1 MIKIGNKVFEYG
13 HYPDGTLNMALSLD
27 DIIAFEKNDSYICW
41 CYDKEEELIALMYLV
56 YELRHKTTHKNIDEI
71 NLWMP
76 YVPNARMDR
85 CEREKDIFTLK
96 YFSNII
102 NSLRFNRVNTL
113 DVHST
118 VTEALINNIS
128 NESPVSYIQFVMGQI
143 IPFADQPLTI
153 FYPDAGAMKRYSK
166 MIKTPYAFGNKMRD
180 WETGKIQGLEVIG
193 DQELIADHDIL
204 IIDDICSRGG
214 TFYYAAQKLKEL
226 GAKDI
231 YLWVSHCE
239 NTILDGELIKSGLL
253 KRIYTTDSIYTAKHD
268 LIEVV
273 SNYRGG
279 TDND

>member
-1 MIKIGNKVFEYG
+1 MIKLGNEIIEYG
-13 HYPDGTLNMALSLD
+13 HYPDGTLNIKLTSEEIFAA
-27 DIIAFEKNDSYICW
+27 IASSRISWY
-41 CYDKEEELIALMYLV
+41 YDNEEELVALV
-56 YELRHKTTHKNIDEI
+56 YILNALRSQNITRID
-71 NLWMP
+71 LDMP

-85 CEREKDIFTLK
+85 CEGESDVFTLK
-96 YFSNII
+96 YFADII
-102 NSLRFNRVNTL
+102 NSLEFGTVRTL

-128 NESPVSYIQFVMGQI
+128 NESPDSYIQFVMGQI
-143 IPFADQPLTI
+143 IPFADKPLTI

-166 MIKTPYAFGNKMRD
+166 MTKTPYAFGNKMRD

-193 DQELIADHDIL
+193 DRDLIADHNIL

-239 NTILDGELIKSGLL
+239 NTILDGELIKSRLL
-253 KRIYTTDSIYTAKHD
+253 KKVYTTDSIYTAKHD

-279 TDND
+279 TNND

>member
-1 MIKIGNKVFEYG
+1 MIKINGKVIEIE
-13 HYPDGTLNMALSLD
+13 HYPDGTLNLKLSNESMNPLLID
-27 DIIAFEKNDSYICW
+27 REGWIDWY
-41 CYDKEEELIALMYLV
+41 YDKEEELIALIYLV
-56 YELRHKTTHKNIDEI
+56 NKLRNKGVST
-71 NLWMP
+71 LALYMP

-85 CEREKDIFTLK
+85 CESNYDVFTLK

-102 NSLRFNRVNTL
+102 NALQFCNVTTL

-118 VTEALINNIS
+118 VAEALINNIT

-143 IPFADQPLTI
+143 IPFTDKEFTI

-166 MIKTPYAFGNKMRD
+166 MIKAPYAFGNKVRD
-180 WETGKIQGLEVIG
+180 WETGKIQGFEVIG
-193 DQELIADHDIL
+193 NQNLIANHDIL

-253 KRIYTTDSIYTAKHD
+253 KKIYTTDSIFTAKHD

-273 SNYRGG
+273 SNYRGESKK
-279 TDND
+279 

>member
-1 MIKIGNKVFEYG
+1 MIKVNGKAINIG
-13 HYPDGTLNMALSLD
+13 HYPDGTLNLKITNENINPLIMD
-27 DIIAFEKNDSYICW
+27 KDSWIGWY
-41 CYDKEEELIALMYLV
+41 YEKEEELVALIYLV
-56 YELRHKTTHKNIDEI
+56 NKLRNRGICTLTLH
-71 NLWMP
+71 MP

-85 CEREKDIFTLK
+85 CESNDDVFTLK

-102 NSLRFNRVNTL
+102 NSLQFCDVKTL

-118 VTEALINNIS
+118 VTEALINNIT
-128 NESPVSYIQFVMGQI
+128 NESPVPCIQFVMGQI
-143 IPFADQPLTI
+143 VPFTDKELTI

-166 MIKTPYAFGNKMRD
+166 MIKAPYAFGNKVRD

-193 DQELIADHDIL
+193 DQQLIEGYDIL
-204 IIDDICSRGG
+204 IVDDICSRGG

-253 KRIYTTDSIYTAKHD
+253 KKIYTTDSIYTAKHD

-273 SNYRGG
+273 LSYRGG
-279 TDND
+279 TYND

>member
-1 MIKIGNKVFEYG
+1 MIKLGDKVITYG
-13 HYPDGTLNMALSLD
+13 HYPDGTLNIKLTQD
-27 DIIAFEKNDSYICW
+27 DINSVISSSRMGWYYDS
-41 CYDKEEELIALMYLV
+41 EEELVVLIYL
-56 YELRHKTTHKNIDEI
+56 LNTLHSKNITCMELD
-71 NLWMP
+71 MP

-85 CEREKDIFTLK
+85 CENGNDVFTLK
-96 YFSNII
+96 YFADII
-102 NSLRFNRVNTL
+102 NALEFKCIKTL

-128 NESPVSYIQFVMGQI
+128 NESSVSYIQFVMGQI
-143 IPFADQPLTI
+143 VPFTDKELTI

-166 MIKTPYAFGNKMRD
+166 MIKAPYAFGNKVRD

-193 DQELIADHDIL
+193 DQQLIEGHDIL
-204 IIDDICSRGG
+204 IVDDICSRGG

-253 KRIYTTDSIYTAKHD
+253 KKIYTTDSIYTAKHD

-273 SNYRGG
+273 LSYRGG
-279 TDND
+279 TYND

>member
-1 MIKIGNKVFEYG
+1 MIKFGENVFKYG
-13 HYPDGTLNMALSLD
+13 HYPDGTLNIKLIQD
-27 DIIAFEKNDSYICW
+27 DINSLISYSRIGWYYDS
-41 CYDKEEELIALMYLV
+41 EEELVVLIYLLNAL
-56 YELRHKTTHKNIDEI
+56 RSKNITGMGLD
-71 NLWMP
+71 MP

-85 CEREKDIFTLK
+85 CENVNDVFTLK
-96 YFSNII
+96 YFANII
-102 NSLRFNRVNTL
+102 NSLGFNFVRTL

-128 NESPVSYIQFVMGQI
+128 NESPASYIQFVMGQI
-143 IPFADQPLTI
+143 VPFTDKELTI

-166 MIKTPYAFGNKMRD
+166 MIKAPCVFGNKVRD
-180 WETGKIQGLEVIG
+180 WETGKIQNLEVIG
-193 DQELIADHDIL
+193 DQKLIKEHDIL

-239 NTILDGELIKSGLL
+239 NTILDGELINSGLL
-253 KRIYTTDSIYTAKHD
+253 KKIYTTDSIYTAKHE

-273 SNYRGG
+273 SGYRGG
-279 TDND
+279 SNND

>member
-1 MIKIGNKVFEYG
+1 MIKINGTAIEIG
-13 HYPDGTLNMALSLD
+13 HYPDGTLNLQLSNESMNPLIVD
-27 DIIAFEKNDSYICW
+27 KEGWIDWY
-41 CYDKEEELIALMYLV
+41 YDKEEELISLIYLV
-56 YELRHKTTHKNIDEI
+56 NKLRNKGVSTLT
-71 NLWMP
+71 LYMP

-85 CEREKDIFTLK
+85 CEGNHDVFTLK

-102 NSLRFNRVNTL
+102 NSLQFCNVRTL

-143 IPFADQPLTI
+143 VPFADKELTI

-166 MIKTPYAFGNKMRD
+166 MIKAPYAFGNKVRD

-193 DQELIADHDIL
+193 DQNLIADHDIL

-239 NTILDGELIKSGLL
+239 NTILDGELVKSGLL
-253 KRIYTTDSIYTAKHD
+253 KKIYTTDSIFTVKHD

-279 TDND
+279 TNND